1 MRQITESLIQEIRDK
16 IVKNVSPLK
25 IILFGS
31 YAYGGPRKG
40 SDIDLLIVKHSNL
53 PRRKRTKEI
62 RHLFRDYFISMDII
76 VYTPEEIERFK
87 DVKSAFVRTVLKKGR
102 VLYG

>member
-1 MRQITESLIQEIRDK
+1 MKEITEELIRQVKDK
-16 IVKNVSPLK
+16 IVEHISPLK

-31 YAYGGPRKG
+31 YAYGEPHKS
-40 SDIDLLIVKHSNL
+40 SDLDILVIKESLL

-62 RHLFRDYFISMDII
+62 RCLFRDFFVPMDIL
-76 VYTPEEIERFK
+76 VYTPEEINKFK
-87 DVKSAFVRTVLKKGR
+87 NVKSSFIRTVLNKGR